1 MPKAEQH
8 LAAETMRI
16 DKWLWAARF
25 FKTRSI
31 AKSAIEGGKVHFD
44 GERVKVSKEVRVGM
58 ELTIQQG
65 FEKKTVVIKAI
76 SGVRGPAPVAQLLY
90 EETEVSLAKRDCLHH
105 KESCIILLDL
115 IIVLLKKIADK
126 SVNLNKKMINNLTSI
141 GHIMMIKSVASCC
154 GALDTTDIE

>member
-44 GERVKVSKEVRVGM
+44 GERVKVSKEVRIGM

-65 FEKKTVVIKAI
+65 FEKKTVIIKAI
-76 SGVRGPAPVAQLLY
+76 SGVRGPAPIAQQLY
-90 EETEVSLAKRDCLHH
+90 EETEVSIAKRELLASQRKLHNLARPDH
-105 KESCIILLDL
+105 RPS
-115 IIVLLKKIADK
+115 KKDRRQISKFKQENDQQFDQHW
-126 SVNLNKKMINNLTSI
+126 SYN
-141 GHIMMIKSVASCC
+141 
-154 GALDTTDIE
+154 DD

>member
-1 MPKAEQH
+1 MPKAEQN
-8 LAAETMRI
+8 LPAETVRI

-65 FEKKTVVIKAI
+65 FEKKTILVKAI
-76 SGVRGPAPVAQLLY
+76 SNVRGPAPVAQQLY
-90 EETEVSLAKRDCLHH
+90 EETEVSLAKRELLASQRKLHNLARPDH
-105 KESCIILLDL
+105 RPS
-115 IIVLLKKIADK
+115 KKDRRQISKFKQENDQQFGQDW
-126 SVNLNKKMINNLTSI
+126 SYN
-141 GHIMMIKSVASCC
+141 
-154 GALDTTDIE
+154 DD